1 MENKPS
7 LASHQFGRLTGPGV
21 LMQED
26 IQNMRNIDLAIVA
39 ESIEQYRQQPL
50 LSTSISHKI
59 PAPRRCTLAN

>member
-26 IQNMRNIDLAIVA
+26 IQNMRNIDLAI
-39 ESIEQYRQQPL
+39 EQYRQQPL